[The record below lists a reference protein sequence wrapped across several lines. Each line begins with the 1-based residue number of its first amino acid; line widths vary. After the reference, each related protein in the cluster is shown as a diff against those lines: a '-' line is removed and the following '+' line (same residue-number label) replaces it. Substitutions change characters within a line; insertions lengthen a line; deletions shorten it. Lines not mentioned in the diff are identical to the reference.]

1 MDEARQEERLLIGH
15 VETTIRASPE
25 QIIAYQMH
33 YGRKIKLSQLDPI
46 VDVRYEIDPGS
57 EEPGATCLCSTSSR
71 PLRSTTAPS
80 WLHSRQNVC
89 DAPPTYIWVN
99 VPIDRHDKVPPEQGA
114 CRTCRAAA
122 EPSGSLGMQMDRRT
136 VSACSVDLKG
146 RFPRQIA
153 NTLILPARPHFE
165 R

>member
-25 QIIAYQMH
+25 QIIGYQM
-33 YGRKIKLSQLDPI
+33 YYDRKIKLSQLDPI

-89 DAPPTYIWVN
+89 AAPPTYIWVN
-99 VPIDRHDKVPPEQGA
+99 VPIDRPDQVRPEQGA
-114 CRTCRAAA
+114 LRPCAAQIGCRALRLTRNADGPTNRKRVLGRSEGPFPAA
-122 EPSGSLGMQMDRRT
+122 NRQH
-136 VSACSVDLKG
+136 VDITSK
-146 RFPRQIA
+146 
-153 NTLILPARPHFE
+153 
-165 R
+165 